1 MRIEVTGRKQWM
13 LQVDFISLA
22 RGYRFVQAPFS
33 NQRLTLL
40 TRRFLASRDTG
51 R

>member
-1 MRIEVTGRKQWM
+1 MRIEATGGKLWM
-13 LQVDFISLA
+13 LKVDFISLA

-33 NQRLTLL
+33 NQRFTLL
-40 TRRFLASRDTG
+40 TRRFLSSRGTG